1 MTGLAAGTYAST
13 PDPNIPVY
21 VNGQLAYGQTP
32 PLTGDESCGGGGGGG
47 GAPTVTAEYQT
58 STTSATSSSL
68 APDIEIVNNGTSP
81 VPLSN
86 LTVRYWFTEDGT
98 QPLQWACDYAPVSC
112 GNITG
117 TFGTVSPAVTGAD
130 HYLQLSFAS
139 AAGSLAPG
147 ASSGGIQ
154 NRIYQANYATMT
166 QTNDYSFNAA
176 DTSYA
181 ANPDITVYDNGTL
194 VYGTP
199 P

>member
-1 MTGLAAGTYAST
+1 
-13 PDPNIPVY
+13 
-21 VNGQLAYGQTP
+21 
-32 PLTGDESCGGGGGGG
+32 
-47 GAPTVTAEYQT
+47 
-58 STTSATSSSL
+58 
-68 APDIEIVNNGTSP
+68 
-81 VPLSN
+81 VPLSG

-98 QPLQWACDYAPVSC
+98 QPLVWACDYAPVGC

-130 HYLQLSFAS
+130 HYLQLSFAP

-154 NRIYQANYATMT
+154 NRIYQASYATMT

-176 DTSYA
+176 DTA
-181 ANPDITVYDNGTL
+181 FTANPDITVYDNGTL
-194 VYGTP
+194 IYGTP